1 MQHFFFTYNSKMEG
15 TDEYVKIENAQILKI
30 IENQKQILGLNIAP
44 I

>member
-1 MQHFFFTYNSKMEG
+1 MEG

-30 IENQKQILGLNIAP
+30 IENQKQMILGLNIAP

>member
-1 MQHFFFTYNSKMEG
+1 MEG
-15 TDEYVKIENAQILKI
+15 TDEYVKIESAQILKI